1 MTRELDLQDNKTHL
15 NHNSSYKT
23 EVVFAKRDKQIS
35 GLEYE
40 ALKQKRAD
48 MKVSN

>member
-1 MTRELDLQDNKTHL
+1 MRELDLQDSKIHL

-23 EVVFAKRDKQIS
+23 EVIFAKRDKQTS
-35 GLEYE
+35 GLAYE
-40 ALKQKRAD
+40 ALKQKGAA